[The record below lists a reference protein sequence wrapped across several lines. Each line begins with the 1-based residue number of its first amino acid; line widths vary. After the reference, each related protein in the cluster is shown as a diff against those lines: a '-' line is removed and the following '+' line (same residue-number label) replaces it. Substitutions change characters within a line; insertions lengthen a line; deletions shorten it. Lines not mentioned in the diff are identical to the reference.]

1 MPLVDKLAPPLTT
14 VAIPR
19 REIGVA
25 AARLLLERLAG
36 DSDGG
41 PGAGERRLLP
51 TRLVVRGSTAPPRR

>member
-25 AARLLLERLAG
+25 AAELLLERLAG
-36 DSDGG
+36 AT
-41 PGAGERRLLP
+41 GAGPERRLLP